1 MTLKQVYVWSGVTL
15 AGAALGLVAAALVAR
30 WVEIPPESIPEP
42 EVAAMRTIPPA
53 VARAADLDDYLEPIG
68 TLFESGSTTTVVSR
82 GRVDA
87 ELLVTTVAP
96 QPVYSSALVV
106 VEDSSQ
112 VVQVG
117 DRLAGSTV
125 EAIHRGSVALRLDD
139 GSADLLVFGAKET
152 APPERSRR
160 KPGGKPRI
168 DWTEGITAVDETR
181 YEVTEEALGR
191 ALEHL
196 GELSKLAKV
205 VPNFADG
212 KIDGFRIFK
221 IRRSGPYGDL
231 GLRDNDVL
239 RTVNGTPL
247 EPASI
252 LATVDA
258 LQGAQELVLEVQRNG
273 EAVQLQYAIH

>member
-1 MTLKQVYVWSGVTL
+1 MKRTVVVVWSGV
-15 AGAALGLVAAALVAR
+15 AVVGGALGLLAASHLAN
-30 WVEIPPESIPEP
+30 WVEVPPESDAEP
-42 EVAAMRTIPPA
+42 RVVASRPSN
-53 VARAADLDDYLEPIG
+53 RAPTRADDVDDYLEPIG

-139 GSADLLVFGAKET
+139 GSADLLVFGAKEP
-152 APPERSRR
+152 APPERTRR

-168 DWTEGITAVDETR
+168 DWTEGIIAVDETH

-205 VPNFADG
+205 VPNFANG

-221 IRRSGPYGDL
+221 IRGSGPYGDL